1 MRSNAL
7 PTDAAPAATHPV
19 ISPAAWRAVIC
30 AALIVT
36 VAMGVRQAFGLFM
49 RPVTMDLGIGREPF
63 GMAIAISNLAFGLVQ
78 PFVGAWADRA
88 GAGRIVLGGTALY
101 VVGLLL
107 TTLATG
113 PLGLNLTFGF
123 LVGMALSATTFVVV
137 LGAVGRRVPPERRSL
152 AFGIVTA
159 GGSLGQFLVVPAAQ
173 GLLSALDWKG
183 ALIALAGLTAT
194 MAVLALGVA
203 GKPGPALAAASGEEA
218 SEATSLRGALA
229 EAARNRNFWLLN
241 AGFFVCGFHLAFVA
255 THLPAYIRDNGLA
268 DGVGAWALAL
278 IGLFNIAGSWLWGA
292 WGGKGSKKG
301 LLALLYGLRA
311 LAIIA
316 FIVAPLSP
324 VSVWVFASAFGFLWL
339 GTVPL
344 TSGLVGQI
352 WGVRYLSTLYG
363 IVFLSHQ
370 VGSFLGAWLAGLAF
384 DVTGSYLIM
393 WQVSIAL
400 GLFAALIHLPIDER
414 PYARGAQPLPAE

>member
-1 MRSNAL
+1 
-7 PTDAAPAATHPV
+7 
-19 ISPAAWRAVIC
+19 
-30 AALIVT
+30 
-36 VAMGVRQAFGLFM
+36 MGVRQAFGLFM

-88 GAGRIVLGGTALY
+88 GAGKIVVGGTVLY

-194 MAVLALGVA
+194 MAALALGVA
-203 GKPGPALAAASGEEA
+203 GKPGAAITGAGPEA
-218 SEATSLRGALA
+218 SEATSLRGALG
-229 EAARNRNFWLLN
+229 EACRNRNFWLLN
-241 AGFFVCGFHLAFVA
+241 AGFFVCGFHIAFVA
-255 THLPAYIRDNGLA
+255 THLPAYIRDEGLA

-278 IGLFNIAGSWLWGA
+278 VGLFNIAGSWMWGA

-301 LLALLYGLRA
+301 LLAILYGLRA
-311 LAIIA
+311 VAITI
-316 FIVAPLSP
+316 FILVPISP
-324 VSVWVFASAFGFLWL
+324 ISVLLFAAAFGFLWL

-384 DVTGSYLIM
+384 DMTGSYLIM

-414 PYARGAQPLPAE
+414 PYAREAQPLPAE